1 MLTILYTCVD
11 IPLSHLE
18 NPKTAES
25 SLKALGHSAEQLVL
39 EHKLQGLFTLISCYH
54 TLLILFSFSFLGP
67 LPVYVVCHHGNDSQ
81 KAVAI
86 LQKHFSSLNE
96 LPSVVVKDVSSGL
109 SGWARTVDPTFPEY

>member
-1 MLTILYTCVD
+1 MLNIYTRVD

-25 SLKALGHSAEQLVL
+25 SLKALGHSAKQLAL
-39 EHKLQGLFTLISCYH
+39 EHNLQGFTLICYH
-54 TLLILFSFSFLGP
+54 TVTLLTLFSFSFLGP

-86 LQKHFSSLNE
+86 LQKHFSSLNK